1 MIADRLRAL
10 VAELRAQADHEQQA
24 LEHFIA
30 HAPIVN
36 CDAVV
41 AALRERLAIADR
53 LDQILA
59 EDAGGWRP
67 VQISSGWSDGAGLM
81 EPSTWIVVLCAD
93 GSIWRRFDCDMI
105 WTRIPSSPPQEP
117 QP

>member
-10 VAELRAQADHEQQA
+10 VASWPSDNGDPPDTDYQSGYMAACAEHAHEV
-24 LEHFIA
+24 E
-30 HAPIVN
+30 
-36 CDAVV
+36 
-41 AALRERLAIADR
+41 
-53 LDQILA
+53 QILA

-105 WTRIPSSPPQEP
+105 WTRIPSPPPQEP

>member
-1 MIADRLRAL
+1 MIHDSLRAL
-10 VAELRAQADHEQQA
+10 IGRLRGFDRGAGTRFEAGFADGLA
-24 LEHFIA
+24 WAANRLE
-30 HAPIVN
+30 
-36 CDAVV
+36 
-41 AALRERLAIADR
+41 
-53 LDQILA
+53 QILA

-105 WTRIPSSPPQEP
+105 WTRIPSPPPQEP